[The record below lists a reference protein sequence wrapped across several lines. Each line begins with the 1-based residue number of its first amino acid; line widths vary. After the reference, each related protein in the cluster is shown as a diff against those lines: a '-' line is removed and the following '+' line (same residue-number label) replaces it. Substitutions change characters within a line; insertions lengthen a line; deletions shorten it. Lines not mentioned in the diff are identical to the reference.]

1 MTTNHQLLS
10 EPAIILDNTT
20 FEIKKDEDQSL
31 AIRPNDE
38 LEKEV
43 NKNKEKFKLLYEVAI
58 QEYKDV
64 TTHVNSITPKVISF
78 FTILNV
84 ILTLCVAFVSNQQ
97 FITFIGNSSKIVQV
111 SLVILIAFTF
121 IFLLIAWYFFFGY
134 LRSSKFIKIDLK
146 EESNI
151 VKTVYDDN
159 LDINYLYFLL
169 YKNYQQAIET
179 NTNIAD
185 ATLKSLDTGWIFIKI
200 AFILIFFIGIIL
212 YTNSLFL
219 LLS

>member
-1 MTTNHQLLS
+1 ML
-10 EPAIILDNTT
+10 
-20 FEIKKDEDQSL
+20 
-31 AIRPNDE
+31 R
-38 LEKEV
+38 V
-43 NKNKEKFKLLYEVAI
+43 
-58 QEYKDV
+58 
-64 TTHVNSITPKVISF
+64 
-78 FTILNV
+78 
-84 ILTLCVAFVSNQQ
+84 
-97 FITFIGNSSKIVQV
+97 
-111 SLVILIAFTF
+111 
-121 IFLLIAWYFFFGY
+121 GY
-134 LRSSKFIKIDLK
+134 LK